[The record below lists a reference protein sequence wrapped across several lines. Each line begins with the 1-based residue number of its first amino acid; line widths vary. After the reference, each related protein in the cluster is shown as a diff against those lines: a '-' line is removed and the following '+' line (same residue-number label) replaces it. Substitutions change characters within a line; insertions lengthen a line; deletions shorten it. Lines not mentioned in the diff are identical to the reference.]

1 MITVRRSIWHEPRPT
16 DAPPIGRLDWLLV
29 GVFAAAAV
37 LEGIVRPDLAWRPLV
52 TVLALALLP
61 ALLWRRSRPL
71 LAVLVGW
78 GVAGLLS
85 VLQLTADAGDL
96 GLLSMMA
103 VLILLYS
110 LVRWGS
116 GREMVLGTAFVTVVV
131 ALGMYAASAGWA
143 EVLGASALLLMI
155 VALAAV
161 FRYRADLWQRQ
172 QREIRN
178 EERVALAR
186 ELHDTVAHHVS
197 AIAVQAQ
204 AGGVV
209 AGTQPEKAAE
219 VLAAIES
226 EASRTLAEM
235 RSMVRVLREEEAV
248 AYAPQRG
255 VADLPALARADATPT
270 VEVSLNG
277 SLTRLAPSVD
287 AALYRLAQES
297 LTNAV
302 RHARGATRV
311 DDRRTPGGRRRQAAC
326 QRRRTDRAG
335 ASPGAWVRPAGHGRT
350 RPAPRRIVLRGT
362 GARGWLGGRGRAAG
376 GGAGMSIR
384 VVVADDQDLVRTG
397 LVMILGAQPDLE
409 VVGEAADGLAALDL
423 ATRLRP
429 DVLLVD
435 IRMPGLDG
443 VEVTRRLAGPD
454 VTDPMAVVV
463 ITTFDLD
470 EYVLGALR
478 AGARGFLL
486 KDAGPELLVQAIHA
500 AADGDALIAP
510 NVTRRLLATFA
521 DQAPAVPVQPVD
533 PLTEREEEVLA
544 LVARGRTNAEIA
556 TELFVGLSTVKT
568 HVASLMTKLG
578 ARNRVEIAMWA
589 YDTRRVR
596 AD

>member
-1 MITVRRSIWHEPRPT
+1 MTVRRSIWDEPRPA

-52 TVLALALLP
+52 VVLALALLP

-71 LAVLVGW
+71 LAALVGW

-131 ALGMYAASAGWA
+131 ALGMYASSAGWA

-248 AYAPQRG
+248 AYSPQLG

-270 VEVSLNG
+270 VEVSLHG
-277 SLTRLAPSVD
+277 SLTRLAPPVD

-311 DDRRTPGGRRRQAAC
+311 EIDVRREGDAVRLRVSDDGQTEPG
-326 QRRRTDRAG
+326 
-335 ASPGAWVRPAGHGRT
+335 
-350 RPAPRRIVLRGT
+350 PAPEPGFGLLGMAERAQL
-362 GARGWLGGRGRAAG
+362 LGG
-376 GGAGMSIR
+376 S
-384 VVVADDQDLVRTG
+384 LS
-397 LVMILGAQPDLE
+397 
-409 VVGEAADGLAALDL
+409 
-423 ATRLRP
+423 
-429 DVLLVD
+429 
-435 IRMPGLDG
+435 
-443 VEVTRRLAGPD
+443 AGP
-454 VTDPMAVVV
+454 
-463 ITTFDLD
+463 
-470 EYVLGALR
+470 
-478 AGARGFLL
+478 
-486 KDAGPELLVQAIHA
+486 GPEGGWVVEAVLPVE
-500 AADGDALIAP
+500 ALA
-510 NVTRRLLATFA
+510 
-521 DQAPAVPVQPVD
+521 
-533 PLTEREEEVLA
+533 
-544 LVARGRTNAEIA
+544 
-556 TELFVGLSTVKT
+556 
-568 HVASLMTKLG
+568 
-578 ARNRVEIAMWA
+578 
-589 YDTRRVR
+589 
-596 AD
+596 